1 MEKLHF
7 ETLAIHASM
16 EPDPSTGAIA
26 PPLYTSTIFE
36 HPESGL
42 DASRYN
48 YTRADNPNRASL
60 EELIAR
66 LENGET
72 AAAFSSGVA
81 AVHAIFQALK
91 PGDHVLAPVDVYHGT
106 RKLLNELMSDWGLTA
121 SYADMTNPKEVELA
135 IRPETRLIWI
145 ETPSNP
151 LLQITDIEVI
161 SALAHKNNIVV
172 CVDNTWLTP
181 VLQRP
186 LDLGADIVMH
196 STTKYLGG
204 HSDIL
209 GGAVISKNKD
219 EFFRRIKSVQTMAGA
234 VPSPFDCWL
243 LGRSIRTLPYRMRA
257 HNDNAMKIARFLES
271 QPNVERVCYPGLESD
286 PGHAIAKKQA
296 SGYGG
301 MLSFFVKGD
310 AERALKVVSR
320 SRLIRRATSL
330 GGVESTWEHR
340 QSSEGQG
347 SPTASNLIRLSVGL
361 EHPDDLIFD
370 IKQALAD

>member
-16 EPDPSTGAIA
+16 EPDPATGAIA

-42 DASRYN
+42 DSSRYN
-48 YTRADNPNRASL
+48 YTRADNPNRAKL
-60 EELIAR
+60 EELMAK
-66 LENGET
+66 LENGSF

-81 AVHAIFQALK
+81 AVHAVFQALK
-91 PGDHVLAPVDVYHGT
+91 PGDHVLAPLDVYHGT
-106 RKLLNELMSDWGLTA
+106 RKLLNELMANWGLQT
-121 SYADMTNPKEVELA
+121 SYVNMTKPKEVAAA
-135 IRPETRLIWI
+135 IKPETRLIWI

-151 LLQITDIEVI
+151 LLEVTDIESI
-161 SALAHKNNIVV
+161 SNIAHKSNIIV

-181 VLQRP
+181 ALQRP
-186 LDLGADIVMH
+186 LDFGADIVMH

-209 GGAVISKNKD
+209 GGVVVAKNGD
-219 EFFRRIKSVQTMAGA
+219 DYYARIKSIQTMAGA

-243 LGRSIRTLPYRMRA
+243 LHRSIRTLPYRMRA
-257 HNDNAMKIARFLES
+257 HNENAMIIALFLDS

-286 PGHAIAKKQA
+286 PGHAIAKRQA
-296 SGYGG
+296 MGYGG
-301 MLSFFVKGD
+301 MLSFFIHGD
-310 AERALKVVSR
+310 AEKALKVVAS
-320 SRLIRRATSL
+320 SQLIKRATSL

-340 QSSEGQG
+340 QSSEGLQ
-347 SPTASNLIRLSVGL
+347 SPTAPNLIRMSVGL
-361 EHPDDLIFD
+361 EHPDDLIGD
-370 IKQALAD
+370 LKMALSV